1 MTSKPEDVD
10 EEQDDLASGPQSTRL
25 ANDLRGVRRL
35 AGWGSGDG
43 EQTGEGP
50 PNAAQSGG
58 SRMRGPAAG
67 VRWAAG
73 GRGVQSGAFPESALV
88 MDSG

>member
-10 EEQDDLASGPQSTRL
+10 EEQDDLASGPRSTRL

-43 EQTGEGP
+43 EQTGGGP
-50 PNAAQSGG
+50 PKRSTEWGEPNARACGRSPVGG
-58 SRMRGPAAG
+58 GGGEACSR
-67 VRWAAG
+67 
-73 GRGVQSGAFPESALV
+73 GRFWKVLW
-88 MDSG
+88 

>member
-25 ANDLRGVRRL
+25 ANDLRGVRRS

-43 EQTGEGP
+43 EQTGGGP
-50 PNAAQSGG
+50 DLRVVVRRKEKRVWNMSLGVVAGWTKTSILTRVGG
-58 SRMRGPAAG
+58 G
-67 VRWAAG
+67 V
-73 GRGVQSGAFPESALV
+73 
-88 MDSG
+88 